1 MLVSDPRLA
10 QDVRDFWDSL
20 AADPAVVALLR
31 YRAERLRPPRSG
43 EGEPSAEQLDPA
55 SPDAAPATPAEHVR
69 DAA

>member
-43 EGEPSAEQLDPA
+43 EGELSPEKLVAG
-55 SPDAAPATPAEHVR
+55 SPDAVPTTTEHVPE
-69 DAA
+69 AA

>member
-43 EGEPSAEQLDPA
+43 EGVPSNEDVDVSSSAADP
-55 SPDAAPATPAEHVR
+55 SKPKEHVR